1 MQDDHRD
8 AASHDFGALFRRVRE
23 VAQTLP
29 GAQLAQRQL
38 ERVETRVLGE
48 LKHRL
53 DHLDPDDA
61 CGAARAGATG
71 RQPGLQ
77 ERAARLLARAE
88 EQTPE
93 QATDALFH
101 LLLDQLVA
109 DELLIL
115 KALAKEAAVPLLHVA
130 IGPRLGP
137 ATQRLVSN
145 VSGLGKLAGVRLL
158 QQTPA
163 YIARLRA
170 LGLVESAAED
180 DRLEIKYQMLE
191 ADGAVREAVEQAKPG
206 ALSTVHYQRRVLR
219 LSNLGRAFW
228 DACAPRD

>member
-61 CGAARAGATG
+61 CGVARAGATG

-158 QQTPA
+158 GQTPA

-206 ALSTVHYQRRVLR
+206 ALSTVHYQRRVLQ
-219 LSNLGRAFW
+219 LSDLGRAFW